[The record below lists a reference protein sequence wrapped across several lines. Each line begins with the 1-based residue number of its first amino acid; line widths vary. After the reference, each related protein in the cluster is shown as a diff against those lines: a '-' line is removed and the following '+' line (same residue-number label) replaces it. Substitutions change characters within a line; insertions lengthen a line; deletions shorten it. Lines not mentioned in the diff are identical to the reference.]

1 VQLLNGRLLFSPSD
15 LVGYV
20 ACEHLTNLDLQA
32 ARGAVPRPSR
42 TDPEL
47 EILRRRGL
55 RHERE
60 HLERLRTAGGVV
72 EIPEPGSSLER
83 IEHAAAR
90 TLHAMKEGA
99 GVIYQA
105 VLFDGQWLGYADFLY
120 RVDRRSDLG
129 AWSYEPADTKLK
141 RSVIPGALLQ
151 LCAYGDLVT
160 RLQGVPPDRIRIIL
174 GNGEERIFPL
184 RDFAA
189 YYRTVRHRF
198 ERAVEHGLGA
208 TYPHPIEHCSI
219 CRWMED
225 CQAKLRA
232 DDHLSLVAN
241 VRRDQIGKLEGA
253 GIRTMKALAD
263 AGPTLAVA
271 RIGSA
276 VLERLRRQARLQDR
290 ARGGGPPA
298 YEFLDHAPE
307 RGLAALPP
315 PSPGDLFFDIEAD
328 PWVAGGGLEYL
339 FGILE
344 LEGSDPR
351 FRPFW
356 AHDRTEEKRAFEE
369 VVDFF
374 TERLTRDPGLHIYH
388 YAPYEPTA
396 LKRLMGRH
404 ATREREV
411 DRLLRG
417 DVFVDLL
424 RVVRQGLLISQDS
437 YSLKK
442 LEPLYMPSR
451 TDAVLEAGESV
462 VKYEEWIESGERRLL
477 EEIRDYNETDCRSAW
492 MLREWLEARRE
503 ELETRY
509 GVSLGRPEPSSPDPG
524 AGQAAAEAETAVLVA
539 GLCENLP
546 EDAAERTREEQ
557 ARWLL
562 AQLLEWHRREAR
574 SEWWEYFERLK
585 LSDEQLV
592 EDRGAIGQLSPEGE
606 CGTILRS
613 KIYRFRFDPQDNR
626 ILPGNDVVDPR
637 SEAVVG
643 KVYRIDNDVG
653 ILELK
658 RASWQPAPSP
668 RSVIPQRPYG
678 TPEQRKALARLA
690 TWVLANDIAAP
701 GPWKA
706 GRDLLL
712 GEPPRVSGAYA
723 GAPLLGGSHAGADP
737 DATEPLVEGATDP
750 ALRLADGYLPIQGP
764 PGSGKTYTAA
774 RMVLASIGAG
784 HVVGITAPSHKV
796 ITNLLNEV
804 CRLAAGS
811 GVQVRAIQKA
821 KEDEACTSD
830 GVERTESNGDVDAA
844 LAEQRVNVVA
854 GTAWLFARQALEARL
869 HTLFIDEAAQMSLA
883 NVIAVSG
890 AARNLVLVGDPQQ
903 LAQPSKGMHPPGAEA
918 SALEHVLAGRA
929 TLPPEAGLFLPAT
942 RRLHPAI
949 CRFTSEIFY
958 EGKLDSLPFCA
969 RQAVGGKDEL
979 SGSGLRFLPVEHAG
993 DRTRSPEEAEAVATL
1008 AARLLGRTWTD
1019 RELRT
1024 RPLESRDVLVVAPFN
1039 AQVAELRRRL
1049 PPGVPVGTVDKF
1061 QGQEGVVSI
1070 YSMATSSGED
1080 LPREMEFL
1088 YSPNRLN
1095 VATSR
1100 ARALTILV
1108 CSPRLLE
1115 VRCRTPD
1122 QMRLVN
1128 ALCRLVEMSSRI
1140 TVATTAGVAAA

>member
-1 VQLLNGRLLFSPSD
+1 VQLLNGRLFFSPSD

-20 ACEHLTNLDLQA
+20 ACEHLTNLDLKT
-32 ARGAVPRPSR
+32 ARGAIPRPSR

-60 HLERLRTAGGVV
+60 HLERLRTAGRVV
-72 EIPEPGSSLER
+72 EIPDPGSSLDR
-83 IEHAAAR
+83 IEDAAAR
-90 TLHAMKEGA
+90 TLQAMKEGA
-99 GVIYQA
+99 DVIYQA
-105 VLFDGQWLGYADFLY
+105 VLFDGQWLGYADFLH

-129 AWSYEPADTKLK
+129 AWSYEPADTKLR
-141 RSVIPGALLQ
+141 RSVVPGALLQ
-151 LCAYGDLVT
+151 LCAYADLVT
-160 RLQGVPPDRIRIIL
+160 RLQGVPPDRIRIVL
-174 GNGEERIFPL
+174 GSGEERIFPL

-208 TYPHPIEHCSI
+208 TYPHPIEHCSV

-241 VRRDQIGKLEGA
+241 IRRDQIRKLEDA
-253 GIRTMKALAD
+253 GIRTMNALAET
-263 AGPTLAVA
+263 GPTPVVT

-298 YEFLDHAPE
+298 YEFLDHGSE
-307 RGLAALPP
+307 RGLAALPA

-339 FGILE
+339 FGVLE
-344 LEGSDPR
+344 LDGFEPR

-356 AHDRTEEKRAFEE
+356 AHDHREEKRAFEE

-417 DVFVDLL
+417 DVFVDLF

-442 LEPLYMPSR
+442 LEPLYMAPR

-462 VKYEEWIESGERRLL
+462 VKYEEWIKSGDPRLL
-477 EEIRDYNETDCRSAW
+477 DEIRDYNETDCRSTW
-492 MLREWLEARRE
+492 MLREWLEARRQ
-503 ELETRY
+503 ELEARV
-509 GVSLGRPEPSSPDPG
+509 GVSLGRPVPPSPEPG
-524 AGQAAAEAETAVLVA
+524 ERQAKAETETAALVA
-539 GLCENLP
+539 ALCESLP
-546 EDAAERTREEQ
+546 EDAAARTRQQQ

-585 LSDEQLV
+585 LSDEELV
-592 EDRGAIGQLSPEGE
+592 EDRGAIGQLTPEGE
-606 CGTILRS
+606 CGAIRKS
-613 KIYRFRFDPQDNR
+613 KIYRFSFDPQDNR
-626 ILPGNDVVDPR
+626 ILPGDDVVDPR

-643 KVYRIDNDVG
+643 KVHRIDNDVG

-658 RASWQPAPSP
+658 RARWLSAPNP
-668 RSVIPQRPYG
+668 RSVIPQRPYQ

-690 TWVLANDIAAP
+690 TWVLGNGIAEP
-701 GPWKA
+701 GPWRA

-712 GEPPRVSGAYA
+712 GEPPRVSGSRP
-723 GAPLLGGSHAGADP
+723 GAPLLEGSHTGAGP
-737 DATEPLVEGATDP
+737 DGTERLVEDAMDL
-750 ALRLADGYLPIQGP
+750 ALRLDDSCLPIQGP

-774 RMVLASIGAG
+774 RMVLASIRAG

-804 CRLAAGS
+804 CRLGDAGE
-811 GVQVRAIQKA
+811 VRAIQKA
-821 KEDEACTSD
+821 DDDEVCTAD
-830 GVERTESNGDVDAA
+830 GVERAESNGDVEAA
-844 LAEQRVNVVA
+844 LAEGRVHVVA
-854 GTAWLFARQALEARL
+854 GTAWLLAREELEGRL

-883 NVIAVSG
+883 NAIAVSG

-903 LAQPSKGMHPPGAEA
+903 LAQPSKGIHPPGAGA

-929 TLPPEAGLFLPAT
+929 TLPPEAGLFIPST

-958 EGKLDSLPFCA
+958 EGKLESLPFCE
-969 RQAVGGKDEL
+969 RQAVGGDDEL

-993 DRTRSPEEAEAVATL
+993 NRTRSPEEAEAVATVVR
-1008 AARLLGRTWTD
+1008 RLLGRTWTD

-1024 RPLESRDVLVVAPFN
+1024 WPLEPRNVLVVAPFN
-1039 AQVAELRRRL
+1039 AQVAELRRCL
-1049 PPGVPVGTVDKF
+1049 PRGVPIGTVDKF
-1061 QGQEGVVSI
+1061 QGQEGVVAI

-1088 YSPNRLN
+1088 YSGNRMN

-1100 ARALTILV
+1100 ARALAILA

-1115 VRCRTPD
+1115 VRCRTPE

-1128 ALCRLVEMSSRI
+1128 ALCRLVEMSRGI
-1140 TVATTAGVAAA
+1140 AVAPAAGVAAA